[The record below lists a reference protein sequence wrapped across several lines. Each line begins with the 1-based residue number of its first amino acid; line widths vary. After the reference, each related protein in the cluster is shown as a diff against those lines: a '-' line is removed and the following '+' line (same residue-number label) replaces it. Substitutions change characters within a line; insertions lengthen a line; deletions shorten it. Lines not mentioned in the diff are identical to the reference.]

1 MTTVSAEQINALRAF
16 DTPTVCNALELIVP
30 ERRATGFTTEH
41 LFCADPSL
49 PSFVGFARTATIRA
63 VAPSALPADEQQA
76 RRTAYYEYV
85 AHAAMPGVAGVS
97 VIQDLDPVPGTGAFW
112 GEVNSAIHKG
122 LGCDGVVT
130 NGSIR
135 DLDER
140 APGFQMLAGKVGPSH
155 AHVHVVEFG
164 CDVNVFGMLVRDGDL
179 VHADK
184 HGAVVVPEAAVARIP
199 GVVDLLVR
207 REAVVLECARADNFD
222 IEKLKAA
229 MASQREIH

>member
-1 MTTVSAEQINALRAF
+1 MTKPTVEQLDALRQF
-16 DTPTVCNALELIVP
+16 DTPTICNALELIVP

-63 VAPSALPADEQQA
+63 IAPSSLPADEQQA
-76 RRTAYYEYV
+76 KRTAYYEYV
-85 AHAAMPGVAGVS
+85 ARGSMPGIS

-122 LGCDGVVT
+122 LGCDGVIT

-155 AHVHVVEFG
+155 AHVHIVDFG
-164 CDVNVFGMLVRDGDL
+164 GDINVFGMLVHDGDL

-184 HGAVVVPEAAVARIP
+184 HGAVVVPTEAVAKIP
-199 GVVDLLVR
+199 EVVDLLVR
-207 REAVVLECARADNFD
+207 REAVILDCARADDFD
-222 IEKLKAA
+222 IDKLKAA
-229 MASQREIH
+229 MANSREIH